1 MSFIFTGFSPNLTG
15 RNTLKALGWICL
27 PWKWK
32 NLAKGE
38 NVEKAE
44 RELKKYFGLK
54 QAVTFDSGRSALY
67 FALKALEIKEGD
79 EVLVQA
85 YTCVVV
91 ANAIRWTGAMPVY
104 VDVGDDFNMD
114 VNDLEKKITP
124 RVKVVIIQHTYGLPA
139 ELEKIIG
146 IARKHGL
153 KIIEDCA
160 HSFGARHNE
169 KLTGVFGDIGMLSFG
184 SDKILSCVR
193 GGALVTDNPEL
204 GQKLEKYQ
212 SGLKPLA
219 VKDIIRH
226 LLHFP
231 VFYLGKPLYG
241 VFVGKAILWLAKNIY
256 LVNRIITR
264 NEKQG
269 ERDSLFSRTLPNALA
284 DILLGQLK
292 EVGAV
297 NEQRKKIAALYD
309 SEISAKIKKPLL
321 KAANKDEC
329 VYLRYPILI
338 DQPKE
343 LMNYAKK
350 HKIILGDWYNAVIAP
365 RDSAIDKSGY
375 TPGACPNAEKL
386 AARIVNLPTGRN
398 MGEGDARRVVKVVNQ
413 WINKKSEVRRKN
425 F

>member
-1 MSFIFTGFSPNLTG
+1 
-15 RNTLKALGWICL
+15 LKALGWLFL
-27 PWKWK
+27 PWRWK
-32 NLAKGE
+32 KLASGKNSEKVERKLE
-38 NVEKAE
+38 N
-44 RELKKYFGLK
+44 YFK
-54 QAVTFDSGRSALY
+54 MKHAYTFDSGRSALY

-104 VDVGDDFNMD
+104 IDVGDDFNMD

-124 RVKVVIIQHTYGLPA
+124 KAKVVIIQHTYGLPA
-139 ELEKIIG
+139 DLDLIMAVAK
-146 IARKHGL
+146 KHGL
-153 KIIEDCA
+153 KVVEDCA
-160 HSFGARHNE
+160 HSFGAKHNGR
-169 KLTGVFGDIGMLSFG
+169 LTGAFGHIGMLSFG

-193 GGALVTDNPEL
+193 GGALITDDFDL
-204 GQKLEKYQ
+204 GVKLKKLQ
-212 SGLKPLA
+212 NQLKPLKT
-219 VKDIIRH
+219 KDIVRH

-241 VFVGKAILWLAKNIY
+241 VFVGKAILWLAKKIY
-256 LVNRIITR
+256 LVNRIITQ
-264 NEKQG
+264 NEKKG
-269 ERDSLFSRTLPNALA
+269 ERDSLFSRTIPNALA

-321 KAANKDEC
+321 KTANKGEC

-343 LMNYAKK
+343 LMKDAKR
-350 HKIILGDWYNAVIAP
+350 HKIILGDWYDSVIAP
-365 RDSAIDKSGY
+365 RDLSMDKTGY

-398 MGEGDARRVVKVVNQ
+398 VGEDDARRVVKVVNE
-413 WINKKSEVRRKN
+413 WINRKLEVRSKKKEEKISY